1 MSNGEIYHASTHD
14 MEERERA
21 LGCDQGMSH
30 AECEVARPSLS
41 LDTHLFVEFPD
52 GHKVMAV
59 SINAPQNTVTEE
71 ENHEHEQP
79 ISLLPFLAAHN
90 LRNHIQQSLQT
101 RIVYISDDDS
111 MIRVHAS
118 ATNIRVGSIIQ
129 FGLGVLALV
138 AIVLQKTFINVGI
151 VGILM
156 GSLGF
161 YAANRRTNMK
171 LAKAYYY
178 ASILLLLILFLTAMI
193 LIIVIKTVDCPSR
206 GSGQEDEEERHGLFC
221 SDSSS
226 RLIMLVVSSFIVLP
240 ALCYMPCG
248 VAARTHVFNLIDA
261 QSKHGFRVILFV

>member
-90 LRNHIQQSLQT
+90 LRNHVST
-101 RIVYISDDDS
+101 CVD
-111 MIRVHAS
+111 
-118 ATNIRVGSIIQ
+118 
-129 FGLGVLALV
+129 
-138 AIVLQKTFINVGI
+138 
-151 VGILM
+151 
-156 GSLGF
+156 
-161 YAANRRTNMK
+161 
-171 LAKAYYY
+171 
-178 ASILLLLILFLTAMI
+178 LLLAVTPYIQDFEA
-193 LIIVIKTVDCPSR
+193 
-206 GSGQEDEEERHGLFC
+206 
-221 SDSSS
+221 
-226 RLIMLVVSSFIVLP
+226 
-240 ALCYMPCG
+240 
-248 VAARTHVFNLIDA
+248 
-261 QSKHGFRVILFV
+261 